1 MAQDKKSKNG
11 YNPKG
16 LFGPEGF
23 FAKAGANQTKANEKK
38 KSAIQT
44 RKVNQSAVASK
55 KKTAVKGTM
64 QGKQVDTTKGP
75 NYGAPKAKPEAKKS
89 TAPKTSVVNQATT
102 GMKSEKTGPNMS
114 RGVPQRGSVVVGKKG
129 QQNKE
134 TDTYNKGGSN
144 LKSAPATKKRM
155 EDKTAAKKKV
165 QKRSGPSGPSM
176 TSFK

>member
-38 KSAIQT
+38 KAAINT
-44 RKVNQSAVASK
+44 EKVKRSAVASK

-75 NYGAPKAKPEAKKS
+75 NYNKTTASKKS

-155 EDKTAAKKKV
+155 EDKATAKKTGA
-165 QKRSGPSGPSM
+165 KRRGPSGPSM
-176 TSFK
+176 TSFR

>member
-23 FAKAGANQTKANEKK
+23 FAKSGANQTKANEKK

-44 RKVNQSAVASK
+44 RKVNQGAVASK

-102 GMKSEKTGPNMS
+102 GMKSEKTGPS
-114 RGVPQRGSVVVGKKG
+114 YAKPKSKAKTSSVARG
-129 QQNKE
+129 NE
-134 TDTYNKGGSN
+134 TYNKGGSN

-155 EDKTAAKKKV
+155 EDKATAKKTGA
-165 QKRSGPSGPSM
+165 KRRGPSGPSM
-176 TSFK
+176 TSFR